1 MLSHLILRL
10 HVKVDHWLVLK
21 HWIVV
26 DESDEVYPDLHVTVA
41 TLLYI
46 EPLTRFTVSELSTTG
61 AWQSTAV

>member
-1 MLSHLILRL
+1 MSGHLILRL